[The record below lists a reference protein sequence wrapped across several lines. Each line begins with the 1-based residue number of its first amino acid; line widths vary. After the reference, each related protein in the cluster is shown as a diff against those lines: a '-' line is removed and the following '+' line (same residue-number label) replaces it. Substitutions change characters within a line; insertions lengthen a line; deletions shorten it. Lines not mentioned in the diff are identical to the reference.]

1 MIDEV
6 QYILDNAKKVGEGNK
21 SQLPMLLLISNG
33 MGTGWDERTWR
44 SAQKNYLKDVAHGSY
59 IEYDC
64 PHYIHDYVYG
74 DLSVHMR
81 DFINTIE
88 G

>member
-1 MIDEV
+1 MKEHGGV
-6 QYILDNAKKVGEGNK
+6 
-21 SQLPMLLLISNG
+21 P
-33 MGTGWDERTWR
+33 
-44 SAQKNYLKDVAHGSY
+44 KNYLKDVAHGSY